1 MEHNTK
7 HNIVASEL
15 EQVKKL
21 ESEIA
26 VTDGDVLQKRL
37 EQGRLLASLKNNVQ
51 GIEVWDRFVPDRL
64 QMSRKTAD
72 NIINVAKWYVAHFD
86 DGRADK
92 EAHLAEIK
100 QTGARSEYR
109 HDGFS
114 SFNAIYE
121 LLSKRARKVMAASK
135 PRKEG
140 EGKPKTSK
148 PRKLTQKQQF
158 ILLRNDNQKLIHV
171 VKGFDPQ
178 HPILTEINVSILPET
193 QPKPD
198 PVNGR
203 RSGGSPAKKAGA
215 GKSKKAAPGGQTKDT
230 QPTPDQAMDDRLAA
244 D

>member
-1 MEHNTK
+1 VESNAK

-15 EQVKKL
+15 ERVKKL

-26 VTDGDVLQKRL
+26 VTDGEVLQKRL

-86 DGRADK
+86 DGCADK

-100 QTGARSEYR
+100 QTGGKCEYR
-109 HDGFS
+109 HDGFT

-121 LLSKRARKVMAASK
+121 LLSKRARKVKAELK
-135 PRKEG
+135 PAKEG
-140 EGKPKTSK
+140 QGKPKTSK

-158 ILLRNDNQKLIHV
+158 VLLQNDNQKLIHV
-171 VKGFDPQ
+171 VKGFDPK
-178 HPILTEINVSILPET
+178 HPILSEINVSILPET
-193 QPKPD
+193 QQETDAGKPK
-198 PVNGR
+198 
-203 RSGGSPAKKAGA
+203 RSGTSTTKKPAKG
-215 GKSKKAAPGGQTKDT
+215 KKATTDGQPKDT
-230 QPTPDQAMDDRLAA
+230 QPTPDQVVDDRLAA